1 MTRNPISEI
10 RMREKKLFNLLP
22 FIVILIMSVSLGTGC
37 IKRNAPS
44 TIVKRYTFEYP
55 SPEFTGVAHSDQTIK
70 IERFSVAKAFNSQSM
85 VFRPEPYQL
94 DTYASDRWM
103 TNPGDM
109 VSDYLL
115 RDLRNSGLFK
125 AAYSYRDLEDARYV
139 LEGSVDEFLEVDNEG
154 TRTAIITLSLTL
166 LDFSRSGSVDRLLFQ
181 KRYQASEPF
190 TERTP
195 TGLANA
201 MSTGMG
207 KLSAMI
213 IRDILQSVQTP

>member
-1 MTRNPISEI
+1 
-10 RMREKKLFNLLP
+10 
-22 FIVILIMSVSLGTGC
+22 
-37 IKRNAPS
+37 
-44 TIVKRYTFEYP
+44 
-55 SPEFTGVAHSDQTIK
+55 
-70 IERFSVAKAFNSQSM
+70 M

-94 DTYASDRWM
+94 DTYASNRWM

-125 AAYSYRDLEDARYV
+125 AALSYRDLEDTRYV
-139 LEGSVDEFLEVDNEG
+139 LDGSVDEFLEVDNEG
-154 TRTAIITLSLTL
+154 TRTAVMTLSITL
-166 LDFSRSGSVDRLLFQ
+166 LDFSRSGSEDRLLFQ
-181 KRYQASEPF
+181 KKYQATEPF
-190 TERTP
+190 TEKTP

-213 IRDILQSVQTP
+213 IRDILQAVQTP

>member
-1 MTRNPISEI
+1 
-10 RMREKKLFNLLP
+10 MREKKLFNLLP